1 MLTFLRRLPKRTA
14 HTMIIV
20 DAIMICDCHASYHAV
35 IYIFYF
41 LLLLITLKFYD
52 RYSHGHTQDTCHV
65 SGKLLSLLFDVVV
78 LLLITT
84 GTPHS
89 YRYVH
94 AAPAQS
100 HTACTHTCALG
111 DQLTDSLSLTQHHMH
126 ITSMIFHSVHYC
138 NFDNRYITAY
148 H

>member
-1 MLTFLRRLPKRTA
+1 MITKRVCFMLTFLRRLPKRTA

-89 YRYVH
+89 H
-94 AAPAQS
+94 IC
-100 HTACTHTCALG
+100 ACSPNAITHGMLSQTR
-111 DQLTDSLSLTQHHMH
+111 SLSHATSYAHHNH
-126 ITSMIFHSVHYC
+126 DILFSSLL
-138 NFDNRYITAY
+138 
-148 H
+148 